1 MRWFASLVLA
11 LALAVMGCSEAS
23 DPGGTGGDGGSAGH
37 GGAMVACVDNVC
49 PCSEAGIRAAI
60 AEGGGPFTF
69 DCDGPTNVVL
79 EAEIHAFK
87 DVTLDGEGNLIV
99 DGSQLCGGVFHFSGD
114 TDLRNLTIRSADG
127 EPCDSKDLIIT
138 IGAVSGSLTLT
149 GVEALDAGIWANDQT
164 TLRETTLSGVLR
176 IGGRATITNS
186 TLGNIFAEHVL
197 MNMQN
202 STVAGRF
209 YMSDS
214 SALPSSA
221 VLTNCTLVND
231 EGLALQV
238 IEETGT
244 ISVRA
249 AGTIIMGGC
258 DIRGT
263 LASDGYNIESDGNT
277 CRFDQPTDQ
286 VNVSADDLKLGPL
299 QDNSGPTMTHALGE
313 GSVAIDVIPAVDCVD
328 ADGAPLT
335 TDQRGEPRDSM
346 CDVGAFEVQP

>member
-1 MRWFASLVLA
+1 
-11 LALAVMGCSEAS
+11 
-23 DPGGTGGDGGSAGH
+23 
-37 GGAMVACVDNVC
+37 
-49 PCSEAGIRAAI
+49 
-60 AEGGGPFTF
+60 
-69 DCDGPTNVVL
+69 
-79 EAEIHAFK
+79 
-87 DVTLDGEGNLIV
+87 
-99 DGSQLCGGVFHFSGD
+99 
-114 TDLRNLTIRSADG
+114 
-127 EPCDSKDLIIT
+127 
-138 IGAVSGSLTLT
+138 
-149 GVEALDAGIWANDQT
+149 
-164 TLRETTLSGVLR
+164 
-176 IGGRATITNS
+176 
-186 TLGNIFAEHVL
+186 

-299 QDNSGPTMTHALGE
+299 QDNSGPTETHALGE
-313 GSVAIDVIPAVDCVD
+313 GSVAIDQIPAVDCVD